1 MNLEILEGGYG
12 VTIQDA
18 GRRGHADLGIPEGG
32 AMDRFALQAANL
44 LAGNTPGA
52 AGLEIPSA
60 GLVLLPDAD
69 CLLACAGPGWSLR
82 VNSRNLPG
90 WMSVLARAQ
99 DRVEVIPGSGR
110 WGYLA
115 ISGGLDVP
123 LILDSR
129 STNLRGGFG
138 GLEGRPLRAGD
149 YIPCFDTQFSL
160 EDRAGTTFPLDRIP
174 PYGSPLEARMIPG
187 PEADL
192 LPGTT
197 DEFFGQT
204 WRVGSRSDRMG
215 YALEGVTLN
224 PADIGE
230 LITVPVI
237 PGVIQVPPGGTPF
250 VLMRDAQT
258 TGGYARVAV
267 IIAADLGLLAQ
278 LRPGDEAS
286 FLEVSLEDA
295 RLAATARQKVL
306 EDFLRATPDCV
317 YEWEVPEI

>member
-1 MNLEILEGGYG
+1 MILEILEGGYG

-60 GLVLLPDAD
+60 GLVLCPDSD
-69 CLLACAGPGWSLR
+69 CLLACAGPGWSLK
-82 VNSRNLPG
+82 VNGRQMPG
-90 WMSVLARAQ
+90 WMAVLAQAH

-115 ISGGLDVP
+115 VGGGLDVP
-123 LILDSR
+123 SILDSR

-149 YIPCFDTQFSL
+149 RISCLDTRVSSQ
-160 EDRAGTTFPLDRIP
+160 DQAGTTFPLDKLP
-174 PYGSPLEARMIPG
+174 PYGPPLVTRVIPG
-187 PEADL
+187 PEADI
-192 LPGTT
+192 LPGTM

-215 YALEGVTLN
+215 YALEGVALN
-224 PADIGE
+224 SAYIGE
-230 LITVPVI
+230 LITAPVI
-237 PGVIQVPPGGTPF
+237 PGVIQVPPGGTPL

-258 TGGYARVAV
+258 TGGYARLAV
-267 IIAADLGLLAQ
+267 VIGADLGLFAQ
-278 LRPGDEAS
+278 LRPGDETS
-286 FLEVSLEDA
+286 FREVRLEDA
-295 RLAATARQKVL
+295 RMAASAQQKVL
-306 EDFLRATPDCV
+306 EDFLRAAS
-317 YEWEVPEI
+317 E